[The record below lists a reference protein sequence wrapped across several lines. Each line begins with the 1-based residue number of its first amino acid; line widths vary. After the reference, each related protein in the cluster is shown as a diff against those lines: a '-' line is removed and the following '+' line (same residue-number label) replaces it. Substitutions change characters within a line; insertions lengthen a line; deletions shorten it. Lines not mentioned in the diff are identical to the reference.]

1 MCKGKITK
9 RSQKLFNTQTDSF
22 EVVQFGEGLPGHI
35 PGPRGKARLHNKLGQ
50 VERRVE
56 GSGLNVSV
64 NLTGIVDVN
73 GPHIQLPEQSSIKV
87 WDPLR
92 EENRKGRFSF

>member
-1 MCKGKITK
+1 M
-9 RSQKLFNTQTDSF
+9 
-22 EVVQFGEGLPGHI
+22 VQFGEGLPGHI
-35 PGPRGKARLHNKLGQ
+35 PVPRAEAWLHDELVQ